1 MFICDKCGKSSLPY
15 EKQNKIV
22 VEKRDRIYYNVI
34 ILDIVNKTKK
44 FLQFPEK
51 NYKILE
57 DLKLRSK
64 EENYKILKD
73 YCSKGSEIR
82 KEISVC
88 TKCK

>member
-1 MFICDKCGKSSLPY
+1 MFKCQKCGKSSLPY

-22 VEKRDRIYYNVI
+22 VEKRARIYYNVI
-34 ILDIVNKTKK
+34 ILDLLNKTKK

-73 YCSKGSEIR
+73 YISKGSETI
-82 KEISVC
+82 KEISIC
-88 TKCK
+88 DKCK